1 MEDFEGRVEGLE
13 LYPVDRGER
22 LKGFEQEWSNLIGT
36 VFRKTNRMAEWQ
48 ESRGL
53 QVRRPQ

>member
-1 MEDFEGRVEGLE
+1 MEDFEGQVEGLE

-36 VFRKTNRMAEWQ
+36 GFRKINRMAAWQ
-48 ESRGL
+48 ESRG
-53 QVRRPQ
+53 

>member
-36 VFRKTNRMAEWQ
+36 VFRKINRMAEWQ
-48 ESRGL
+48 ESRG
-53 QVRRPQ
+53 